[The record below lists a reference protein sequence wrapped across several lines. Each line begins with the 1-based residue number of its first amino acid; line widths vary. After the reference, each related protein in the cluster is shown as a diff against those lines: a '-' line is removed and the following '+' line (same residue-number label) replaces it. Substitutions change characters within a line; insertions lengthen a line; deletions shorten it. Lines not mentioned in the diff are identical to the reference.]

1 MEIPIEEAI
10 QRGVAAHKEGK
21 LEEAEKLYRS
31 ILGVQPKHPDAN
43 HNLGVIAVSVGKV
56 DGALPF
62 FKSALEANSKVEQYW
77 LSYIDALIKLGQ
89 LDAAGKVLEQ
99 GRGVGLS
106 GEKVDA
112 LASRLSSGVPIARGA
127 HPGKEQMDGL
137 VSLYSQGKLE
147 AALSMGTALASE
159 FPGNPVIPNILGAVY
174 SGLGK
179 NEEAITAYRKAIE
192 LKPDYADAHYN
203 LGKTFN

>member
-1 MEIPIEEAI
+1 MELTIEEAI

-21 LEEAEKLYRS
+21 LDEAEKLYRS

-62 FKSALEANSKVEQYW
+62 FKLALEANSNVEQYW

-112 LASRLSSGVPIARGA
+112 LSSRLSSGVPIARGA
-127 HPGKEQMDGL
+127 HPGKEQMACLG
-137 VSLYSQGKLE
+137 SLYSHG
-147 AALSMGTALASE
+147 
-159 FPGNPVIPNILGAVY
+159 
-174 SGLGK
+174 
-179 NEEAITAYRKAIE
+179 
-192 LKPDYADAHYN
+192 
-203 LGKTFN
+203 